1 MSKTMLG
8 TAIRAAKSE
17 RSKQEGDL
25 AIIEEN
31 NEDSKIANYQ
41 DSELASFQNS
51 KIASEQG
58 SAPPIELVG
67 LNIRVP
73 KNHRLHWL
81 IAAKKE
87 GSSLTAAVNEALTA
101 RYGLPTE
108 E

>member
-1 MSKTMLG
+1 MNKTMLG
-8 TAIRAAKSE
+8 SAIRAAKSE
-17 RSKQEGDL
+17 RSKQESEQ
-25 AIIEEN
+25 ATIEEN
-31 NEDSKIANYQ
+31 NNDSKVANYQ
-41 DSELASFQNS
+41 DTEIASFQGS
-51 KIASEQG
+51 KIESEQE
-58 SAPPIELVG
+58 SAPPAELVG

-108 E
+108 D